1 MLKRVLAWVLLV
13 GFVLLMINIVFWH
26 VFQVQSIALYA
37 VIAVWFLFSDKTNMS
52 RKSKISEEVI
62 KRMNSVGND
71 EPDVSEL
78 SDTEPNGSEQAASEK
93 TNSEQTDAGET
104 GSEQTDSK

>member
-62 KRMNSVGND
+62 NRMNSEGNNETD
-71 EPDVSEL
+71 TSELADNESNVSEEA
-78 SDTEPNGSEQAASEK
+78 D
-93 TNSEQTDAGET
+93 SEQTD
-104 GSEQTDSK
+104 SEQTDSK